1 MREQQTSYC
10 LHKASDVQSHMESSR
25 EQQQRAFMQKGR
37 FLKSL
42 LIATMGLCL
51 LLLLSWLPVLF
62 RPQAA
67 LASSFVVGSDPVDGS
82 TINVPPT
89 QVRIFFNTPI
99 SSASTATVYFGIEY
113 QVMNAGRSHVASN
126 NSLELD
132 TPLLAQL
139 PEGSYTVRWT
149 ALSATDGRATHGV
162 IGFNIGHS
170 STGLPGQVILG
181 PSTSNI
187 LPQLSSLGI
196 LAVAWDWLV
205 MAALALWIGI
215 LVMESIV
222 LANGKDDS
230 GRDSSGYRGDSG
242 IRTTIDLGEPGEGET
257 SNMDQS
263 SRVVSTGDR
272 GLVGAVSTGDRGRV
286 EEVSAGDRGRVGA
299 SPTPT
304 FSIMTQVRKQSLP
317 LQWLCLAALCV
328 GEIINLI
335 LRAALFTQT
344 FNTSGID
351 PTAIR
356 ELIVNTTYGYL
367 WLVRIALIG
376 LAFVFL
382 GWTTRSS
389 RRPSFWMRNS
399 ASTRTQGKSR
409 YTFVMLILAGLILF
423 TFALSEDVTRLAQA
437 HASAVILDWLFFV
450 AQGIWFG
457 GAAYLGFV
465 LLPLLP
471 ALEPEL
477 HARSLVA
484 LIQRST
490 PLIAGSIG
498 VLLVSGLFLAETSL
512 SNVQQIF
519 TDPFGRALLVRIILV
534 VIMLLVSIYTLLFLT
549 PQLRRQVLLLHVV
562 NAEMPARRTRQ
573 AVLERNERRLIVLMR
588 SLAFL
593 GAGALLCAAFM
604 SFFAP
609 PIVFPAINYTN
620 GSSTNTG
627 SPTTNT
633 QTIQTKQAGNLTVHL
648 QITPARVGYDNTV
661 IVTMSDSS
669 GNPITDAQVHINI
682 NMVTMDMGTVDTTIN
697 GRDPTYVAVF
707 KKDETF
713 SMPGLWDI
721 TLKIQRPDQAAAQ
734 VSFQVVFST

>member
-1 MREQQTSYC
+1 MES
-10 LHKASDVQSHMESSR
+10 LHK
-25 EQQQRAFMQKGR
+25 QQRKVFMRKGR
-37 FLKSL
+37 FLRSA
-42 LIATMGLCL
+42 LIAAIGLCL
-51 LLLLSWLPVLF
+51 LLSLNWLPLLF
-62 RPQAA
+62 KAPEVQ
-67 LASSFVVGSDPVDGS
+67 ASSFVVGSDPVDGS
-82 TINVPPT
+82 TISVPPT

-99 SSASTATVYFGIEY
+99 SSASTAIVYFGINY
-113 QVMNAGRSHVASN
+113 QVMNAGRSHIASKN
-126 NSLELD
+126 PLELD
-132 TPLLAQL
+132 TPLRTQL

-162 IGFNIGHS
+162 IGFNLGHS

-187 LPQLSSLGI
+187 LPQLDSLGI
-196 LAVAWDWLV
+196 LAIAWDWLV

-215 LVMESIV
+215 LVMESIILV
-222 LANGKDDS
+222 NGKDDS
-230 GRDSSGYRGDSG
+230 GRDSNGYRGDSG
-242 IRTTIDLGEPGEGET
+242 IRATQDLEEPGEGET
-257 SNMDQS
+257 SNIDQS
-263 SRVVSTGDR
+263 SRV
-272 GLVGAVSTGDRGRV
+272 ASTGDRGRV
-286 EEVSAGDRGRVGA
+286 GV

-304 FSIMTQVRKQSLP
+304 FSMMTQARKQSLP

-335 LRAALFTQT
+335 LRAALYTQT
-344 FNTSGID
+344 SNTSGID
-351 PTAIR
+351 PVAIGQLMFNTA
-356 ELIVNTTYGYL
+356 YGYL

-382 GWTTRSS
+382 GWTTRSNKS
-389 RRPSFWMRNS
+389 SSVGMRNS
-399 ASTRTQGKSR
+399 ASTRTKGKTR
-409 YTFVMLILAGLILF
+409 NTFIMLLLASLILF
-423 TFALSEDVTRLAQA
+423 AFALSEDITQLAQA
-437 HASAVILDWLFFV
+437 HASAVLLDWLFLV

-490 PLIAGSIG
+490 PLIASSIG
-498 VLLVSGLFLAETSL
+498 VLLVSGLFLSETSL
-512 SNVQQIF
+512 SSVQQLIS
-519 TDPFGRALLVRIILV
+519 DPFGRALLVKIVLV
-534 VIMLLVSIYTLLFLT
+534 AIMLLVSIYALFFLM
-549 PQLRRQVLLLHVV
+549 PLLRRQVLLLHVV
-562 NAEMPARRTRQ
+562 NNEMPARRTRQ
-573 AVLERNERRLIVLMR
+573 AALERNERRLIILMR
-588 SLAFL
+588 SLAYL

-627 SPTTNT
+627 SSTTNT
-633 QTIQTKQAGNLTVHL
+633 QTIQTKQIGNLTVHL

-661 IVTMSDSS
+661 IVAMSDSS
-669 GNPITDAQVHINI
+669 GNPVSDAQVHISI
-682 NMVTMDMGTVDTTIN
+682 NMVTMDMGTVDTSIN
-697 GRDPTYVAVF
+697 GGNPTYVAFF
-707 KKDETF
+707 KKDQTF

-721 TLKIQRPDQAAAQ
+721 TLKIQRPNQATAQ
-734 VSFQVVFST
+734 VSFQVVFSA